1 MKSNL
6 VLLALILASCQPEMP
21 VTSFILVKGDGLTVP
36 VNKELYGLTIE
47 EINHAVDGGIYA
59 ELIQN
64 RSFED
69 GVPPLNCP
77 YDPVRRVLT
86 TPNGWTI
93 PFLRSDSVP
102 GWRCFS
108 ATSYMYPD
116 TKELIND
123 KNRRSLL
130 VSVSA
135 SAESGKGGVIAEGYG
150 GIPLRKGEKYD
161 LSFYM
166 KGASMA
172 SKTVSLTLADSTGKT
187 ALSEV
192 FRVAPAYEWR
202 KYKHTFTATSNTNK
216 AVLTITTDSSAV
228 FWLDVVSLFPQNTWK
243 GRPNGLRPE
252 LMELIAALKPA
263 FIRFPG
269 GSFVEG
275 YTAGTYPVWR
285 ETVGDIAERKHFWN
299 VWAYGTTN
307 GIGYHEYLQMCED
320 LDAEPV
326 YVINSGVTNQSR
338 RPRYEDITAMGKLV
352 QDALDAIAYANEPAD
367 SILGTL
373 RASHGHP
380 EPFDLKYVEIGS
392 ENYGLEYTKRFELF
406 KKAIQEAYPEVMVI
420 SSSDIRGKNRNEWS
434 DTHFYSSESFLISNH
449 NRFVAGQYTRRMPP
463 VFIGEFGLSG
473 GAAPGSLRAAI
484 GEACFLAGVEN
495 GQEIVRCLAYAPV
508 LGNTKYKIERY
519 PVIFFDGEQIALSP
533 SYYLLQMFS
542 SNRGDEVLKT
552 EVRTYQ
558 KPQVTFGR
566 AGIEM
571 FDNSYEFKEVK
582 IDNSPVTEGAVM
594 TGGWTVGQGTLTPV
608 ANRWNYIL
616 LGDPSAYDYTFSAD
630 IRRTKGSGQ
639 VQFRVRDNGLS
650 GERNDY
656 IGLTIGSGVV
666 EFYRQAGGVR
676 DTLRTPVLY
685 PFQSNRW
692 YNVKIACKGEQI
704 GCFVNDTLVHETILP
719 GIPSLVST
727 AALDKEAHTIILKVI
742 NTTQHEE
749 KTELNLQGVSVKNTA
764 EIIQLTGDP
773 EARNTY
779 DHPGVVVPE
788 TKEISFSLGGSKVY
802 NFPPNS
808 ITIMKLKID

>member
-1 MKSNL
+1 MKVNL
-6 VLLALILASCQPEMP
+6 VLLALILAGCQPEMP
-21 VTSFILVKGDGLTVP
+21 VTSSILVEGDGLTIP

-86 TPNGWTI
+86 TPNGWVI

-102 GWRCFS
+102 GWRRFS

-135 SAESGKGGVIAEGYG
+135 SAESGKGGVIAEGYR

-166 KGASMA
+166 KGASMVP
-172 SKTVSLTLADSTGKT
+172 KTVSLTLADSTGET
-187 ALSEV
+187 TFSEV

-202 KYKHTFTATSNTNK
+202 KYRHTFTATSNTNK
-216 AVLTITTDSSAV
+216 AVLAITTDSSAV
-228 FWLDVVSLFPQNTWK
+228 FWLDVVSLLPQKTWK

-307 GIGYHEYLQMCED
+307 GVGYHEYLQMCED

-326 YVINSGVTNQSR
+326 YVINCGVTNQSR

-367 SILGTL
+367 SIMGAL
-373 RASHGHP
+373 RAAHGHP
-380 EPFDLKYVEIGS
+380 EPFGLKYVEIGS

-406 KKAIQEAYPEVMVI
+406 KKRSRRLIQ
-420 SSSDIRGKNRNEWS
+420 
-434 DTHFYSSESFLISNH
+434 
-449 NRFVAGQYTRRMPP
+449 
-463 VFIGEFGLSG
+463 
-473 GAAPGSLRAAI
+473 
-484 GEACFLAGVEN
+484 
-495 GQEIVRCLAYAPV
+495 
-508 LGNTKYKIERY
+508 
-519 PVIFFDGEQIALSP
+519 
-533 SYYLLQMFS
+533 
-542 SNRGDEVLKT
+542 
-552 EVRTYQ
+552 
-558 KPQVTFGR
+558 
-566 AGIEM
+566 
-571 FDNSYEFKEVK
+571 
-582 IDNSPVTEGAVM
+582 
-594 TGGWTVGQGTLTPV
+594 
-608 ANRWNYIL
+608 
-616 LGDPSAYDYTFSAD
+616 
-630 IRRTKGSGQ
+630 
-639 VQFRVRDNGLS
+639 
-650 GERNDY
+650 
-656 IGLTIGSGVV
+656 
-666 EFYRQAGGVR
+666 
-676 DTLRTPVLY
+676 TLR
-685 PFQSNRW
+685 
-692 YNVKIACKGEQI
+692 
-704 GCFVNDTLVHETILP
+704 
-719 GIPSLVST
+719 
-727 AALDKEAHTIILKVI
+727 
-742 NTTQHEE
+742 
-749 KTELNLQGVSVKNTA
+749 
-764 EIIQLTGDP
+764 
-773 EARNTY
+773 
-779 DHPGVVVPE
+779 
-788 TKEISFSLGGSKVY
+788 
-802 NFPPNS
+802 
-808 ITIMKLKID
+808 

>member
-1 MKSNL
+1 M
-6 VLLALILASCQPEMP
+6 
-21 VTSFILVKGDGLTVP
+21 
-36 VNKELYGLTIE
+36 
-47 EINHAVDGGIYA
+47 
-59 ELIQN
+59 
-64 RSFED
+64 
-69 GVPPLNCP
+69 
-77 YDPVRRVLT
+77 
-86 TPNGWTI
+86 
-93 PFLRSDSVP
+93 
-102 GWRCFS
+102 
-108 ATSYMYPD
+108 
-116 TKELIND
+116 
-123 KNRRSLL
+123 
-130 VSVSA
+130 
-135 SAESGKGGVIAEGYG
+135 
-150 GIPLRKGEKYD
+150 
-161 LSFYM
+161 
-166 KGASMA
+166 
-172 SKTVSLTLADSTGKT
+172 
-187 ALSEV
+187 
-192 FRVAPAYEWR
+192 
-202 KYKHTFTATSNTNK
+202 
-216 AVLTITTDSSAV
+216 
-228 FWLDVVSLFPQNTWK
+228 
-243 GRPNGLRPE
+243 
-252 LMELIAALKPA
+252 
-263 FIRFPG
+263 
-269 GSFVEG
+269 
-275 YTAGTYPVWR
+275 
-285 ETVGDIAERKHFWN
+285 
-299 VWAYGTTN
+299 
-307 GIGYHEYLQMCED
+307 
-320 LDAEPV
+320 
-326 YVINSGVTNQSR
+326 
-338 RPRYEDITAMGKLV
+338 
-352 QDALDAIAYANEPAD
+352 
-367 SILGTL
+367 
-373 RASHGHP
+373 
-380 EPFDLKYVEIGS
+380 
-392 ENYGLEYTKRFELF
+392 
-406 KKAIQEAYPEVMVI
+406 
-420 SSSDIRGKNRNEWS
+420 
-434 DTHFYSSESFLISNH
+434 
-449 NRFVAGQYTRRMPP
+449 
-463 VFIGEFGLSG
+463 
-473 GAAPGSLRAAI
+473 
-484 GEACFLAGVEN
+484 
-495 GQEIVRCLAYAPV
+495 RCLAYAPV

-788 TKEISFSLGGSKVY
+788 TKEISFSLSGSKVY